1 MSYRE
6 PHAATQPTQGRAM
19 GMRGCEAHAECS
31 SDRPGHGLHRMQSRL
46 AEVAASKW
54 LDAIVVAA
62 DAEGFITLADLDG
75 DVHRVWHH
83 EPLSAALQPGA
94 PVALHP
100 VYGVLVT
107 GAGRIS
113 VADA

>member
-6 PHAATQPTQGRAM
+6 PHAATQPSQGRAM
-19 GMRGCEAHAECS
+19 GMRGCEAHADCA
-31 SDRPGHGLHRMQSRL
+31 SDRPGHGLHRMQARL

-54 LDAIVVAA
+54 IDVLVVDAGA
-62 DAEGFITLADLDG
+62 DGFITLADLDG
-75 DVHRVWHH
+75 DVRRVWHH
-83 EPLSAALQPGA
+83 EPLTGALHAGA